1 MKSAAKSQ
9 EHLKNILKIK
19 NWLNSGFVCH
29 MVPKSLNIPIYHFIV
44 YSPKG
49 LNHKYKC
56 TCIWSGIIC
65 GYITISLKI
74 FFCLILDLDSGAGK
88 STLMNVLAYRNI
100 ASVRVAGTV
109 TVNGH
114 AIGLGINSM
123 SAYVQQ
129 EDLFIGTLT
138 VREHLTFQVKRL
150 CYFVAVVWVIWVMIK
165 IQPICDIHRDI

>member
-1 MKSAAKSQ
+1 M
-9 EHLKNILKIK
+9 
-19 NWLNSGFVCH
+19 
-29 MVPKSLNIPIYHFIV
+29 
-44 YSPKG
+44 
-49 LNHKYKC
+49 
-56 TCIWSGIIC
+56 
-65 GYITISLKI
+65 KI

-114 AIGLGINSM
+114 AIGLSINSM

-150 CYFVAVVWVIWVMIK
+150 CFFVVVAMSYLGHDK
-165 IQPICDIHRDI
+165 NSAHL